1 MNFFEQQQRSR
12 TNTTRLV
19 VLFCLAVF
27 FLIVLTNFLF
37 IIIISLF
44 ENSEIWTN
52 PNATFLSKL
61 GAIISQFNPI
71 LFCEISLGII
81 IFVTLVGLYKKSELS
96 HGGKVIA
103 QKLNGRL
110 ILPTTK
116 DALERQLLNVVEEI
130 AIASG
135 TPVPPV
141 YLINEDGIN
150 AFAAG
155 YNSHDAVIGITK
167 GALKNLN
174 RDELQGVIAHEFSH
188 IFNGDMRM
196 NIRLIAILH
205 GILVIGLI
213 GSRMLNSIPRR
224 SFSKDG
230 DKILAIYLLL
240 ALGLT
245 AIGFIG
251 TFFGNLIKAGIS
263 RQKEYLADA
272 SAVQF
277 TRNPNGIAGALK
289 KIGAISSKISNSK
302 SLEISHLFFAESRKS
317 FFLLMSDHPPL
328 EYRIRLIEPNW
339 NGDFSVPSSDQEFF
353 SQIEKT
359 KNASNTNNI
368 EKSFASIAGASF
380 ISTSEMIQ
388 NINDAGTI
396 KDKSIDK
403 AHELIVAIPEVIKN
417 SIHDTY
423 GAVATIYA
431 LLIKKDDMF
440 YSKQLEILQNSSDA
454 NVVALTTKM
463 NDEIEK
469 LPQEMYLPIIEMAL
483 PTLKQ
488 LSAHQYQVFKKNI
501 LGLVNCDSK
510 INIFEWSFSK
520 ILFNNL
526 DPEFDKNDVK
536 PKPIYSLKN
545 IKDEVGLFLSLMANS
560 GNKEDEAKEAFN
572 TAIADQKLELNFL
585 TKKEISINSLNKAAF
600 KIERLQPLD
609 KEKLLKTCVTCIAH
623 DGKILPS
630 EVQILRAF
638 ASIVQCPMPLIA

>member
-19 VLFCLAVF
+19 ALFCLAVF

-52 PNATFLSKL
+52 PNATFSSKL

-277 TRNPNGIAGALK
+277 TRNPHGIAGALK

-431 LLIKKDDMF
+431 LLIKKDDTF

-469 LPQEMYLPIIEMAL
+469 LSQEMYLPIIEMAL

-488 LSAHQYQVFKKNI
+488 LSASQYQVFKKKI
-501 LGLVNCDSK
+501 LDLVNCDSK

-526 DPEFDKNDVK
+526 DPEFDKNHVK
-536 PKPIYSLKN
+536 PKEIYSLKN
-545 IKDEVGLFLSLMANS
+545 IKAEVGLFLSLMANS
-560 GNKEDEAKEAFN
+560 GNKEDEAREAFN